1 MEGMYSEGMLK
12 AKVRRDAAEQPIQP
26 KLLRMFYSV
35 YVLYLVSTYC
45 YAETENG
52 WEERERITRSLCLIY
67 SSTLV
72 HTIWF
77 GIYLRN
83 KNLLV
88 PLSRSF
94 VFILGRVVLER

>member
-1 MEGMYSEGMLK
+1 MYSEGMLK

-52 WEERERITRSLCLIY
+52 
-67 SSTLV
+67 
-72 HTIWF
+72 
-77 GIYLRN
+77 
-83 KNLLV
+83 
-88 PLSRSF
+88 
-94 VFILGRVVLER
+94 